1 MPSLLKLIPCERFPF
16 CFFASVSP
24 ILSPAKLPSCNS
36 AESKSVVILANE
48 HVEISKGE
56 VKSNLYTPSV
66 SAKPTL
72 PPLPYTVKSFSPSPL
87 NSKSKILSVPSP
99 VSSP

>member
-16 CFFASVSP
+16 CFISSVSP

-36 AESKSVVILANE
+36 AESKSVVVFADD

-56 VKSNLYTPSV
+56 VKSNLYTPSL
-66 SAKPTL
+66 SACPIL
-72 PPLPYTVKSFSPSPL
+72 PPLPYTVKSFSPSLL